1 MDVLPTQARALA
13 ALPGMRG
20 RITYGQGLVWD
31 EAYDILMELSVLEKV
46 NDKRGEQQPK
56 GQNVMA
62 GWFNK
67 LLQNGRSDGDAH
79 MYTYV
84 YICIYIYI
92 MHILHAIPG
101 ETKNNG
107 AHGGFGSLPV
117 TCCFIGNIHSTP
129 AIELL
134 QGKRGDHGCQAGDI
148 FTYTAISSVHAIIQ
162 FVCFRPLSIALSL
175 SLSPSLLYTKA
186 KARLNFVTGCPIQP
200 HAAFDGF
207 EELGATR
214 TWHEIPRTIWE
225 DPYTYTYQSV
235 GHTHAWMSMH

>member
-20 RITYGQGLVWD
+20 RMTYGQGLVWD

-92 MHILHAIPG
+92 YNAHI
-101 ETKNNG
+101 
-107 AHGGFGSLPV
+107 
-117 TCCFIGNIHSTP
+117 TCHI
-129 AIELL
+129 
-134 QGKRGDHGCQAGDI
+134 R
-148 FTYTAISSVHAIIQ
+148 
-162 FVCFRPLSIALSL
+162 
-175 SLSPSLLYTKA
+175 
-186 KARLNFVTGCPIQP
+186 
-200 HAAFDGF
+200 
-207 EELGATR
+207 
-214 TWHEIPRTIWE
+214 
-225 DPYTYTYQSV
+225 
-235 GHTHAWMSMH
+235 